1 MIVKNLKKTYG
12 EKTVLNIN
20 EFSFEPGK
28 IYAIIGAN
36 GSGKST
42 FLKIIAGTLKP
53 SEKPEIT
60 LDGKT
65 LAYMPQ
71 KNYAFKTTVLK
82 NVMLSAKNKTEDI
95 TTAKEYL
102 SEMKIDHLKNQ
113 NASKLSGGE
122 TARMCLC
129 RIFLS
134 NSDIILLDEPTAA
147 MDIESTLLSEALIK
161 KYIKKTNATIIMVT
175 HSVNQAKRLSDE
187 VIFMKD
193 GQIIEYGKSN
203 EILNLPSKPES
214 KEFLEFFSSEI

>member
-1 MIVKNLKKTYG
+1 MIVKNLKKMYG
-12 EKTVLNIN
+12 EKNVLNID

-42 FLKIIAGTLKP
+42 FLKVIAGTLKP
-53 SEKPEIT
+53 SEKPEVI
-60 LDGKT
+60 LENKT

-82 NVMLSAKNKTEDI
+82 NVMLTAKNKAEDLNL
-95 TTAKEYL
+95 AKEYL
-102 SEMKIDHLKNQ
+102 SEMKIDHLMDQ

-122 TARMCLC
+122 TARMALC

-134 NSDIILLDEPTAA
+134 GSDIILLDEPTAA

-161 KYIKKTNATIIMVT
+161 KYKEKTNATIIMVT
-175 HSVNQAKRLSDE
+175 HSVNQARRLADE

-193 GQIIEYGKSN
+193 GKILESGSSE
-203 EILNLPSKPES
+203 EILNSPTKPET